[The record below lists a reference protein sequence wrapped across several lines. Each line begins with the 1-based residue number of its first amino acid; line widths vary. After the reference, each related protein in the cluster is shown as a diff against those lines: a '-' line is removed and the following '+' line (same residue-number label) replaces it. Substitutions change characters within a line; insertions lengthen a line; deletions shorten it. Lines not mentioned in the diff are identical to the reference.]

1 MVLNS
6 NDDSLSMSP
15 ELGESPLVLR
25 HLEPLTTTAAVQANT
40 PSKFLVSNRE
50 KSNQSP
56 GNSKHATLRQ
66 SARVS
71 SQFIIVNFYLKKFS
85 SFLSIVQPASSEQI
99 NRLISFVKALDE

>member
-25 HLEPLTTTAAVQANT
+25 HFEPLTTTAVQVNT
-40 PSKFLVSNRE
+40 PSKFFASNRE
-50 KSNQSP
+50 KSNQIP

-66 SARVS
+66 SARVNS
-71 SQFIIVNFYLKKFS
+71 HFIIVNFYLKKFS

-99 NRLISFVKALDE
+99 NHLISFVKALDE